1 MTNIPGARESQQEPF
16 RVSGPAD
23 ILAFIPHSL
32 GFAPQESLVLM
43 TMNTARLG
51 ATLRVDLPAAALDY
65 RGYAARVAG
74 LLRSDESADGVLMA
88 VYTDRAWKRADSP
101 PYLRLVTTLG
111 ECLADAGLPIRDGW
125 LVSAA
130 TWRDYFCSDN
140 ACCPWPGHP
149 LGQISDSSLSAEMVF
164 RGSAYARTL
173 DEAVGQD
180 RPSPWEHGREAAA
193 HARAFARR
201 INGHWCRY
209 PQFSGTLAVWGRF
222 FTEAV
227 ASASVASACGPGEQP
242 RGCAQLRADP
252 EAAGFLLA
260 SLRARPVRD
269 TLLVMAALGRSR
281 AVAGAAACG
290 LLTADAR
297 RPVLPSG
304 HAVQTDPLDPDS
316 LDPDFQDPDSLDLDS
331 LDPDRNAG
339 ADFRTVLVGQY
350 GQAPDWRGLD
360 AASLVFAE
368 LLAAVQAD
376 PESGDEGGEAAAAL
390 LSLLA
395 WAEWARGRG
404 SRAQIYLARCLDSH
418 PGYRLAEL
426 LQELLATGMFP
437 AWAQNPATAWKGAAG
452 ERAGRGRE

>member
-1 MTNIPGARESQQEPF
+1 MTNIPSARESQQEPF
-16 RVSGPAD
+16 RVGGPAD

-51 ATLRVDLPAAALDY
+51 ATLRLDLPAAALDY
-65 RGYAARVAG
+65 RGYAARVAE

-101 PYLRLVTTLG
+101 PYLRLVTALG

-130 TWRDYFCSDN
+130 TWRDYFCGDN

-180 RPSPWEHGREAAA
+180 QPAPWEHGRETAA
-193 HARAFARR
+193 HARAFACR
-201 INGHWCRY
+201 ISGHWCRY
-209 PQFSGTLAVWGRF
+209 PQFSGTLAVWDRF
-222 FTEAV
+222 FTEPA
-227 ASASVASACGPGEQP
+227 APAGAPGERP

-297 RPVLPSG
+297 RPVLPSA
-304 HAVQTDPLDPDS
+304 HAVQADSLDPDS
-316 LDPDFQDPDSLDLDS
+316 LDPLE
-331 LDPDRNAG
+331 PDRKAG
-339 ADFRTVLVGQY
+339 ADFRSVLVGQY

-368 LLAAVQAD
+368 LLAAAQAD
-376 PESGDEGGEAAAAL
+376 PESGDEDGEAAAAL